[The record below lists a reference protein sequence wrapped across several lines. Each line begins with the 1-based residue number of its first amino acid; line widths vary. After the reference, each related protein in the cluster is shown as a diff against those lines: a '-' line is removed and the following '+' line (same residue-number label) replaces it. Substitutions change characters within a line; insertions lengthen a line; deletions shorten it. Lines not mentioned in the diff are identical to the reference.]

1 MRRDAAAPRPSSTVV
16 LARPGQAAPEI
27 LMVKRH
33 ARSAFG
39 RAHAFPGGVLEPAD
53 RRVHGHCCGIDA
65 AAANDLLAVADGGLD
80 YFSAAI
86 REMFEEAGVL
96 LATTS
101 LGRHELEL
109 ARQALNAGELRWD
122 EFVAANAVELHCD
135 RLHYFSFWIT
145 PEGLPK
151 RYSTRF
157 FIAELPQSQQ
167 ARHCGAEITD
177 SVWLPAQDVLAAARA
192 GSMRVHYP
200 TRKTLES
207 IAGFDTVG
215 RLCSWA
221 QTCGQRGVECD
232 QPASVPAEYR

>member
-1 MRRDAAAPRPSSTVV
+1 M
-16 LARPGQAAPEI
+16 LARQGPVAPEI

-53 RRVHGHCCGIDA
+53 GRVHRHCSGIDA
-65 AAANDLLAVADGGLD
+65 DAASDLLAVTEGGLD

-86 REMFEEAGVL
+86 RELFEEAGVL

-109 ARQALNAGELRWD
+109 ARQALNAGELAWD
-122 EFVAANAVELHCD
+122 EFVANNDIGLRCD

-157 FIAELPQSQQ
+157 FVAELPRSQQ
-167 ARHCGAEITD
+167 ASHCGAEITD
-177 SVWLPAQDVLAAARA
+177 SVWLPARDVLTAARE

-207 IAGFDTVG
+207 VAGFDTVA

-221 QTCGQRGVECD
+221 GACGRRGVECD
-232 QPASVPAEYR
+232 QPASIPEECR